1 MLELLHEYYLAYNRG
16 VRSEMARKNFEGIVK
31 GACRSKIEDLMR
43 LWENKFD
50 REKYGQTLKQY
61 SIELLGE
68 ATTEEIEDIFGKLQ
82 EAEIN
87 RSEFEEQIK
96 VYLHEFEKAEQEN
109 DKEIENLQRKID
121 AEYDKLVK
129 EEFEQNLLAQDIFLM
144 EDVKRSMISIM
155 LS

>member
-1 MLELLHEYYLAYNRG
+1 
-16 VRSEMARKNFEGIVK
+16 
-31 GACRSKIEDLMR
+31 MR

-96 VYLHEFEKAEQEN
+96 VYLHEFEKAEQE
-109 DKEIENLQRKID
+109 DDREIANLQRKID

-129 EEFEQNLLAQDIFLM
+129 EEFEENQLAQDIFLM
-144 EDVKRSMISIM
+144 EDVKRSVISIM